1 MTMIS
6 TSDDFEFDPA
16 TSPANGFRKAMR
28 RLATTVSVVTT
39 ASAGR
44 PFGMT
49 ATAVTSLSTE
59 PPSLLFC
66 VNRNASI
73 FPTLESGAKAYV
85 NLLNSDQ
92 ARLAEIFGGKVLP
105 EERFF
110 YGAWAYDES
119 GVPFL
124 ADAQANLS
132 CTIDA
137 IFAYATHGIF
147 VGKVDV
153 VRLRGEV
160 RPLIFGDGRFWNIE
174 AV

>member
-1 MTMIS
+1 MMVSNNIA
-6 TSDDFEFDPA
+6 FDPA
-16 TSPANGFRKAMR
+16 TSLADGFRRAMR

-39 ASAGR
+39 SSEGR

-49 ATAVTSLSTE
+49 ATAVTSLSSE

-73 FPTLESGAKAYV
+73 FPTLSAGAKAYV
-85 NLLNSDQ
+85 NLLTSDH

-105 EERFF
+105 EERFAH
-110 YGAWAYDES
+110 GSWEYDENAI
-119 GVPFL
+119 PFL

-137 IFAYATHGIF
+137 IFDYATHGIF
-147 VGKVDV
+147 VGRVNV

-160 RPLIFGDGRFWNIE
+160 RPLIFGDGRFWHIE
-174 AV
+174 AA